1 MMEAAIFDLD
11 GTLIHIPINY
21 ERLFQELKKIMKTDN
36 LRPLTK
42 TISKLSEKKRKEVF
56 EVWDKFEILTL
67 TEIKKISS
75 GLVIYDKFSKKRK
88 ALVTMQGK
96 VFVEKILNRFNL
108 FFDYVITREDSL
120 DRSEQLKIAVK
131 ELDTQFQNVLFI
143 GNTEEDGVHA
153 KKVGCK
159 FLKVE
164 E

>member
-1 MMEAAIFDLD
+1 MPVLA
-11 GTLIHIPINY
+11 T
-21 ERLFQELKKIMKTDN
+21 FQKNSLCKDICQTN
-36 LRPLTK
+36 
-42 TISKLSEKKRKEVF
+42 
-56 EVWDKFEILTL
+56 
-67 TEIKKISS
+67 
-75 GLVIYDKFSKKRK
+75 
-88 ALVTMQGK
+88 QK

-120 DRSEQLKIAVK
+120 DRSEQITIAVK